1 MFSITDCCA
10 EKGALQCGAAARL
23 RLRARSRGWRVH
35 VADLHWR
42 SPLEQ
47 QRDHRFPVLCVAE
60 LARKFICS
68 LKVAIMPKWMT
79 DCGMASPYYS
89 AVTHLIL

>member
-1 MFSITDCCA
+1 MLVDLFKRFILHSFSSSFVLPNFLIPDCCA

-23 RLRARSRGWRVH
+23 RARARRRGWRVH

-47 QRDHRFPVLCVAE
+47 QRDHRFPVLCIAE
-60 LARKFICS
+60 LAR
-68 LKVAIMPKWMT
+68 
-79 DCGMASPYYS
+79 
-89 AVTHLIL
+89 